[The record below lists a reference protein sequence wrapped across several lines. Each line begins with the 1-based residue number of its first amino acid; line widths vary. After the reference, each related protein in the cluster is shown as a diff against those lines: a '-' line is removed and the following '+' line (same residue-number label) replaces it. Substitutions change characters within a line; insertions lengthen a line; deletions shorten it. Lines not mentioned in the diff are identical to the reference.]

1 MDENK
6 LAKIKNAIK
15 NHFEDSP
22 EIYVAF
28 EEKYGFFKEL
38 NARLATFI
46 EVKPGSRILDI
57 GCGAGAS
64 SKQMLDHIPD
74 SCVVGLDNSP
84 AMLRA
89 ARLRYGES
97 TRLSF
102 VEGDAASLANLV
114 CGPFD
119 AVVYSASIFLI
130 PDYQQSLRQASEL
143 LNRDG
148 VLGVT
153 FMDGVYDA
161 KGQNFLAIADQSLGE
176 GISLKKAVTLDELL
190 AFFQKLFRNVRS
202 KVENFELSR
211 DALKEFY
218 SVPAMSAGLFPK
230 FPYPERLVKVQ
241 RVFSHAPQER
251 LFFRWVL
258 IAGRKTPQSDTH

>member
-1 MDENK
+1 MDEKK

-15 NHFEDSP
+15 THFEDSP
-22 EIYVAF
+22 DLYVTF

-38 NARLATFI
+38 NARLASFM

-64 SKQMLDHIPD
+64 SKQMLDHIPG
-74 SCVVGLDNSP
+74 SSVVGIDNSP
-84 AMLRA
+84 SMLQA

-97 TRLSF
+97 PCLTFL
-102 VEGDAASLANLV
+102 EGDAASLANLV
-114 CGPFD
+114 CGSFD

-130 PDYQQSLRQASEL
+130 PDYQESLRQAREL
-143 LNRDG
+143 LNQDG

-153 FMDGVYDA
+153 FMDGVYNA
-161 KGQNFLAIADQSLGE
+161 EGQNVLALADQSLGE
-176 GISLKKAVTLDELL
+176 GISLKKAVVLDELL
-190 AFFQKLFRNVRS
+190 AFFQGLFRNVRS
-202 KVENFELSR
+202 KVENFELSK

-230 FPYPERLVKVQ
+230 FPYPERLAKVE
-241 RVFSHAPQER
+241 RIFSHAPREG
-251 LFFRWVL
+251 LYFRWVL
-258 IAGRKTPQSDTH
+258 IAGRKTS